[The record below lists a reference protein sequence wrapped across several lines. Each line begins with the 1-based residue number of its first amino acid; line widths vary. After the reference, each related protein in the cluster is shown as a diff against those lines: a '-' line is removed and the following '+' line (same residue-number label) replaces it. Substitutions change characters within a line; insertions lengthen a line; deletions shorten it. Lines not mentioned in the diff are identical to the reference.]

1 MITAS
6 FFESSETIRPR
17 IRFLDVGATH
27 RELKSELDEAYRRVM
42 ESGWY
47 ILGAELESFE
57 SEFAAYCGASHCAGV
72 GNGLEALFL
81 ILRGYGIGPGDEVI
95 VPANTFI
102 ATWLA
107 VSHCGAA
114 PVPVEPDETTY
125 ALDPD
130 RIAAAVTNRTRAII
144 AVHLYGH
151 PARMDRICS
160 IARERGLRVIE
171 DAAQAHGARWMG
183 RRTGSLADAA
193 AFSFYPSKNLGA
205 YGDGGAVVSE
215 DRNLMER
222 ILAMRNYGGI
232 SKHRHDVCGYNS
244 RLDPLQAAF
253 LRVRLRHLDAWNAR
267 REAVAQAYREGLSGI
282 SRCAIPVTA
291 AEAVHAWHLYVIRHP
306 ERDKLRNSLAAKGV
320 ETAIHY
326 PSPPHLTPAY
336 AGLGWRRGDLP
347 IAERLADTVLSLP
360 MGPHLDANGVK
371 QVIDAIAVAE
381 KNID

>member
-1 MITAS
+1 MVKFLDIQQITAS
-6 FFESSETIRPR
+6 FEP
-17 IRFLDVGATH
+17 
-27 RELKSELDEAYRRVM
+27 ELSNAIDRVVR
-42 ESGWY
+42 SGWF
-47 ILGAELESFE
+47 ILGEEV
-57 SEFAAYCGASHCAGV
+57 SEFEKEYAEFIGSKHCIGV
-72 GNGLEALFL
+72 ANGLDARHL
-81 ILRGYGIGPGDEVI
+81 IVRGYGIGAGDEVI

-107 VSHCGAA
+107 VSHCGAV

-360 MGPHLDANGVK
+360 MGPHLDANSVK